1 MSPII
6 GVAARQI
13 TKSAVKGL
21 KKQGKQI
28 GGSISDVFSSRT
40 AGISSIM
47 EAGSRAKGGIET
59 AIKEIKKEG
68 EKNKRQNARDKKE
81 DAKTKAEFLAQSQES
96 NSLLGRILD
105 TLKKSFKQDRELANN
120 NGDNGDDKKGF
131 FSTPLGKTI
140 LGVLGVASAGGVAAS
155 MISRGGGRRTYTRAG
170 HRTSYLPMSTPQVG
184 SKGVTASTENSGAEI
199 VRSKT
204 QLVADIKLQDAN
216 IKSQKILQKIEKSN
230 NTIARSTRYLSSQKQ
245 FQVRRVKRKRPEEMT
260 TSEFVKSAENQT
272 ALNLDRITEG
282 VVKGILSDKVLDF
295 YGGRRGITESQAS
308 RRGYAG
314 QELGEILDLREG
326 SIELGERLFGKKYGR
341 RYAQEFNKLGQVYLQ
356 AFTERTADAVFT
368 SFGGTQ
374 DENRTL
380 LSQVIGNYAG
390 GNKKLAKEQLIYK
403 FTGIPTGLESLSQ
416 TFGFTGTGNA
426 VDFLADQAGS
436 IVGDISRNVLG
447 VDLFGMGKQ
456 AKVTANKPDGDLTHV
471 KSIKGAM
478 MVHVVNGQ
486 QPTRSGDGNF
496 VESVMNTSS
505 DYGSFIRT
513 PMFNNTQI
521 KAREGIEQKSRD
533 VEQQRQTQNLENIE
547 TTSQSNTKAIVETQ
561 SKGTFALLDGL
572 RNLGRNIFHSIA
584 SITSRMGGGGGGGG
598 FNIPGMFDTGNMFVN
613 AASQIG
619 SAYAINYATKGIKDP
634 ALRAAVQ
641 IGGQVAFNK
650 YIMPKIFNSAAGSSF
665 MSSFGSQG
673 FTKGFTTGIQGGS
686 SFVGASTSY
695 NVGVTAGKVAPYADA
710 IIKLAQGDVKSA
722 AFSAAGT
729 KIGLM
734 VSGGNPIGAV
744 IGTVIGNFVGSLF
757 GKKKKPKPHIRSD
770 YAIVLEG
777 NNNPDAAQEVFKH
790 NRQNLY
796 KPDMVQNVSDLAR
809 RLTIAAF
816 NAAKIIE
823 ANTGQKSVGT
833 HIYIMVDEITFK
845 KRGAVQIKFLQEP
858 EYKGERRLVQGALGT
873 PDSSKMEF
881 GVTDR
886 IIEKTLPYY
895 AAKIVEFVKQAYKK
909 NLTVDEQSKVEKAI
923 QENLRRVNT
932 ETLTTGLVSSLTSGK
947 TRLNPNLSKGIYGA
961 TGSADDQMK
970 AMVETLNANRPK
982 EDSMGRKMVFSMKD
996 NKYVEAPFTT
1006 KTTTG
1011 AFGVSTTSRVYDGSL
1026 IGIDK
1031 HGNEIHNAEGNYA
1044 FARSGT
1050 GGTHGGGATP
1060 ASVIDMSDM
1069 IAHNQ
1074 TNPIV
1079 TDISSVSDQPFLSP
1093 NEPAPVNV
1101 VTDNSTKT
1109 NQPITIVNNNIS
1121 SYDTIRFSDVNG

>member
-47 EAGSRAKGGIET
+47 EAGSRAKGGMET

-105 TLKKSFKQDRELANN
+105 TLKKTFKQDRELADN

-155 MISRGGGRRTYTRAG
+155 MISRGGGRRTYSRAG
-170 HRTSYLPMSTPQVG
+170 HRTSYLAMSTPQVG
-184 SKGVTASTENSGAEI
+184 NKSVTASTENSGAEI

-260 TSEFVKSAENQT
+260 TSEYVKSAENQT
-272 ALNLDRITEG
+272 SLNLDRITEG

-295 YGGRRGITESQAS
+295 YGGRRGVTERQAS

-326 SIELGERLFGKKYGR
+326 STKLGEKLFGKKYGK

-356 AFTERTADAVFT
+356 AFTERTADAVFS

-374 DENRTL
+374 EENRTL
-380 LSQVIGNYAG
+380 LSQVVGNYAG

-486 QPTRSGDGNF
+486 QQPIRSGDGNF
-496 VESVMNTSS
+496 VKSVMNTSS

-521 KAREGIEQKSRD
+521 KAREGIKQKSRD
-533 VEQQRQTQNLENIE
+533 FEQQQQTQNLENIE
-547 TTSQSNTKAIVETQ
+547 STSQSNTKAIVETQ
-561 SKGTFALLDGL
+561 AKGTFALLDGL

-584 SITSRMGGGGGGGG
+584 SMTSRMGGGGGGG
-598 FNIPGMFDTGNMFVN
+598 FNIPGMFDTGNMFMN
-613 AASQIG
+613 AATQIG

-634 ALRAAVQ
+634 ALRAAAQ
-641 IGGQVAFNK
+641 IGGQLAFNK
-650 YIMPKIFNSAAGSSF
+650 YVLPKIFNSAAGSSF

-722 AFSAAGT
+722 AFSAMGT
-729 KIGLM
+729 KIGLV

-744 IGTVIGNFVGSLF
+744 IGTVIGNFVGSLV
-757 GKKKKPKPHIRSD
+757 GKPKKPKPHIRSD

-777 NNNPDAAQEVFKH
+777 NNNPDAAQEVFTH
-790 NRQNLY
+790 NRMNLY
-796 KPDMVQNVSDLAR
+796 NPEMVQNVSDLAR

-886 IIEKTLPYY
+886 ITEKTLPYY

-923 QENLRRVNT
+923 QDNLRRVNT
-932 ETLTTGLVSSLTSGK
+932 ETLTTGLVSSLTSGE
-947 TRLNPNLSKGIYGA
+947 TRLNPNLSKGIYGK
-961 TGSADDQMK
+961 TADVDTHMQS
-970 AMVETLNANRPK
+970 MVETLNANRPK

-996 NKYVEAPFTT
+996 NKYVEAPFTFKTSNQGHLGQTVTT
-1006 KTTTG
+1006 K
-1011 AFGVSTTSRVYDGSL
+1011 VYNGSL
-1026 IGIDK
+1026 IGIDSQ
-1031 HGNEIHNAEGNYA
+1031 GNEIHNAEGGYV
-1044 FARSGT
+1044 FAKNES
-1050 GGTHGGGATP
+1050 GTHGTRRT
-1060 ASVIDMSDM
+1060 ASVIDLSDM
-1069 IAHNQ
+1069 IRHNEI
-1074 TNPIV
+1074 NPLV
-1079 TDISSVSDQPFLSP
+1079 TDVVSGDQSFLSP
-1093 NEPAPVNV
+1093 NESAPVNV
-1101 VTDNSTKT
+1101 VTDNSSQT
-1109 NQPITIVNNNIS
+1109 NQPITIVNNNIT
-1121 SYDTIRFSDVNG
+1121 SYDAIRFSDVNG